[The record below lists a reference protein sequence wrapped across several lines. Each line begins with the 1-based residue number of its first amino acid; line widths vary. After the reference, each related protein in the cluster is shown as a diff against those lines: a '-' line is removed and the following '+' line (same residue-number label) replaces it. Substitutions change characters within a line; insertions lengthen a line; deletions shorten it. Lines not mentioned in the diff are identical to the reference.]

1 MISGTRTRFAAALL
15 TITTTIASAADPGTG
30 ALLDRLARP
39 APETTPFVEVRY
51 SALLTEPLVVA
62 GELEHRDDGALVR
75 RVLEPYRETTT
86 LLGENVTVERDGGR
100 PRRFSLDR
108 APELRGILNSFG
120 AILKGDRATLE
131 QHFEIA
137 SSESENAWR
146 IDLVPRGDKL
156 RARLARVRVD
166 GHADRAN
173 CMTMEEPDGDA
184 TIMVIGV
191 AERGTLPLPLER
203 EQLQSWCGQ
212 AGAR

>member
-1 MISGTRTRFAAALL
+1 M
-15 TITTTIASAADPGTG
+15 
-30 ALLDRLARP
+30 
-39 APETTPFVEVRY
+39 
-51 SALLTEPLVVA
+51 
-62 GELEHRDDGALVR
+62 
-75 RVLEPYRETTT
+75 LEPYRETTT
-86 LLGENVTVERDGGR
+86 LLGENVTVERDGSR

-137 SSESENAWR
+137 SSESDSAWR

-166 GHADRAN
+166 GQVDRAN
-173 CMTMEEPDGDA
+173 CMIMEEPDGDA
-184 TIMVIGV
+184 TVMAIGISN
-191 AERGTLPLPLER
+191 RGTLPSPLER
-203 EQLQSWCGQ
+203 EQLQSWCAQ

>member
-1 MISGTRTRFAAALL
+1 MVAVLL
-15 TITTTIASAADPGTG
+15 TIATTIASAADPGTD

-62 GELEHRDDGALVR
+62 GELEYRADGALVR
-75 RVLEPYRETTT
+75 RVQEPYRETTT
-86 LLGENVTVERDGGR
+86 LLGENVTVERDGSR
-100 PRRFSLDR
+100 PRSFSLDR

-120 AILKGDRATLE
+120 AMLKGDRATLE
-131 QHFEIA
+131 QHFEIV
-137 SSESENAWR
+137 SSGSENAWR
-146 IDLVPRGDKL
+146 IDLVPRGEKL
-156 RARLARVRVD
+156 RERLARVRVD

-184 TIMVIGV
+184 TVMAIGV
-191 AERGTLPLPLER
+191 ADRGTLPSPLKR
-203 EQLQSWCGQ
+203 EHLQSWCMQ

>member
-1 MISGTRTRFAAALL
+1 MISGIRPRLVAVLL
-15 TITTTIASAADPGTG
+15 TIATTSASAADPGTD

-86 LLGENVTVERDGGR
+86 LLGENVTVERDGSR
-100 PRRFSLDR
+100 PRSFSLDR

-120 AILKGDRATLE
+120 AMLKGDRATLE

-184 TIMVIGV
+184 TIMAIGV
-191 AERGTLPLPLER
+191 SDRGTLPLPLER
-203 EQLQSWCGQ
+203 EQLQSWCVQ

>member
-1 MISGTRTRFAAALL
+1 LAATLL
-15 TITTTIASAADPGTG
+15 TITTTGAGAVDRGTD

-86 LLGENVTVERDGGR
+86 LLGENVVVERDGSR

-120 AILKGDRATLE
+120 AILKGDRTTLE

-137 SSESENAWR
+137 SSESDYAWR
-146 IDLVPRGDKL
+146 IDMVPRGDKL

-166 GHADRAN
+166 GYANRAN

-184 TIMVIGV
+184 TIMAIGV
-191 AERGTLPLPLER
+191 SDRGTLPSPLER
-203 EQLQSWCGQ
+203 QHLQSWCVQ

>member
-1 MISGTRTRFAAALL
+1 MVAVLL
-15 TITTTIASAADPGTG
+15 TIATTIASAADPGTD

-75 RVLEPYRETTT
+75 RVQEPYRETTT
-86 LLGENVTVERDGGR
+86 LLGENVTVQRDGSR

-108 APELRGILNSFG
+108 APELRGMLNSFG
-120 AILKGDRATLE
+120 AMLKGDRATLE
-131 QHFEIA
+131 QQFEIA
-137 SSESENAWR
+137 SSEYDNAWR

-156 RARLARVRVD
+156 RARLARIRVD
-166 GHADRAN
+166 GQSDRAN

-184 TIMVIGV
+184 TVMAIGI
-191 AERGTLPLPLER
+191 ADRGALPSPLER
-203 EQLQSWCGQ
+203 ESLQSWCVR